1 MLRPLG
7 TKTRTAIQT
16 ALFLHDGFPNR
27 NNNDND
33 KLWIETQVGQ
43 GDEYQVTVEWFDTV
57 LSTLGDSLTGLNGMK
72 FSTK

>member
-1 MLRPLG
+1 MATIG
-7 TKTRTAIQT
+7 
-16 ALFLHDGFPNR
+16 GY
-27 NNNDND
+27 NNDND
-33 KLWIETQVGQ
+33 KFWIETQVSQ